1 MGGGILGEVLTSK
14 GGDYLEN
21 TKLKAKDAESIGK
34 KLIDQAKKGN
44 GPKIIDD
51 PSFQNS
57 AYVGTKSGK
66 RIRNGIAFL
75 KKKARKYGNKDYEK
89 IADKLEGGLKMA
101 TGDQVFKHLGKDA
114 VVLGKFRD
122 ADVLSHELGH
132 ANYLRPGR
140 SKSIIGKAAHK
151 GYQASGIASLNP
163 IGKLGIAANGFHSG
177 MKSAKL
183 KSEGKKESTWN
194 KVKASAALGVAG
206 TAALTYGG
214 KKLYD
219 KHKKNKE
226 TTDQDSKATK
236 ELSETKEKVRKG
248 LEYTSTG
255 LGLGTDIG
263 LGTAGY
269 YGLKATKKGLDSISA
284 YEGKTVKGLLKNKEV
299 KEAADLIKRGFKN
312 GDVRLKGNGKKA
324 LNTAAGL
331 AAASIVAGGASKLLG
346 KNKDSKK

>member
-1 MGGGILGEVLTSK
+1 MIIVRTKYFADKKEEKKKDYTTAKSAAKIAGGAGLVGGGGILGEVLTSK

-66 RIRNGIAFL
+66 RIRNGIALL
-75 KKKARKYGNKDYEK
+75 KKKARKSGNENYEK
-89 IADKLEGGLKMA
+89 IANSLEGDLKMA

-151 GYQASGIASLNP
+151 GYQASGIVSLNP

-194 KVKASAALGVAG
+194 KVKASAVP
-206 TAALTYGG
+206 AALAAPLLVAEGKASLNG
-214 KKLYD
+214 LKNMKKL
-219 KHKKNKE
+219 
-226 TTDQDSKATK
+226 
-236 ELSETKEKVRKG
+236 
-248 LEYTSTG
+248 
-255 LGLGTDIG
+255 
-263 LGTAGY
+263 
-269 YGLKATKKGLDSISA
+269 
-284 YEGKTVKGLLKNKEV
+284 
-299 KEAADLIKRGFKN
+299 
-312 GDVRLKGNGKKA
+312 
-324 LNTAAGL
+324 
-331 AAASIVAGGASKLLG
+331 GASKELMKESRKRLG
-346 KNKDSKK
+346 AAWGTYAGQTAVKNIALGEGSRLAGKGIGGLIYKDKKKKDDNTKN